1 MQNINHP
8 LAEQNMK
15 KITRKVS
22 RHSTLKTIPLNYEEF
37 RIHPF
42 NGAVVGRCLAKSRRT
57 GVQCGAY
64 SKRNFATCYHHGGSR
79 GSGKRSILGEKARY
93 DSVYKHGDRSE
104 AVITRRSDA
113 SKELYL
119 LRQVAYATGLLPWW
133 GSAKKKPKLNS
144 LQLPLKAVK
153 K

>member
-1 MQNINHP
+1 MQNIERP
-8 LAEQNMK
+8 LAEQNTK
-15 KITRKVS
+15 KVTRKVS
-22 RHSTLKTIPLNYEEF
+22 PHSTLKTIPLNYEEF

-42 NGAVVGRCLAKSRRT
+42 NGALVARCLAKSRRT

-93 DSVYKHGDRSE
+93 DSIFKHGNRS
-104 AVITRRSDA
+104 APVIKRRSDA
-113 SKELYL
+113 SKELYVI
-119 LRQVAYATGLLPWW
+119 RQAAYAIDLLSWW
-133 GSAKKKPKLNS
+133 GSAKNKPKLNS

>member
-8 LAEQNMK
+8 LAEQNTK

-22 RHSTLKTIPLNYEEF
+22 QYSTLKTIPSNYEEF

-42 NGAVVGRCLAKSRRT
+42 NGSMVARCLAKSRRS
-57 GVQCGAY
+57 GVQCGAFAVSGY
-64 SKRNFATCYHHGGSR
+64 ATCYHHGGSR

-93 DSVYKHGDRSE
+93 ESVYKHGQRSHE
-104 AVITRRSDA
+104 VITRRSDA

-119 LRQVAYATGLLPWW
+119 LRQAAYATDMIPWW
-133 GSAKKKPKLNS
+133 GSAKKKPKLHAV
-144 LQLPLKAVK
+144 QLALKAIK

>member
-1 MQNINHP
+1 MQNIKHP
-8 LAEQNMK
+8 LTEQNTK
-15 KITRKVS
+15 KITRKIS
-22 RHSTLKTIPLNYEEF
+22 THSTIKTIPLNYEEF

-57 GVQCGAY
+57 GLQCGAFAVTGY
-64 SKRNFATCYHHGGSR
+64 ATCYHHGASKK
-79 GSGKRSILGEKARY
+79 SGKRTPAGEKARY

-119 LRQVAYATGLLPWW
+119 LRQAAYATDLLSWW
-133 GSAKKKPKLNS
+133 GSAKNKPKLHTVN
-144 LQLPLKAVK
+144 LVLKAVK

>member
-1 MQNINHP
+1 MKNKSLP
-8 LAEQNMK
+8 LLEQNTK
-15 KITRKVS
+15 KVTRKIS
-22 RHSTLKTIPLNYEEF
+22 PHSTLKTIPSNYEEF

-42 NGAVVGRCLAKSRRT
+42 NGALVARCLAKSRRT

-93 DSVYKHGDRSE
+93 ESVYKHGERSE

-113 SKELYL
+113 SKELFL
-119 LRQVAYATGLLPWW
+119 LRQAAYATGLLPWW
-133 GSAKKKPKLNS
+133 GRAKNKPKLHAVN
-144 LQLPLKAVK
+144 LALKVVK

>member
-1 MQNINHP
+1 MQNIERP
-8 LAEQNMK
+8 LAEQNTK

-22 RHSTLKTIPLNYEEF
+22 QYSTLKTIPSNYEEF

-42 NGAVVGRCLAKSRRT
+42 NGSMVARCLAKSRRS

-93 DSVYKHGDRSE
+93 DSIFKHGNRS
-104 AVITRRSDA
+104 APVIKRRSDA
-113 SKELYL
+113 SKELYVI
-119 LRQVAYATGLLPWW
+119 RQAAYAIDLLSWW
-133 GSAKKKPKLNS
+133 GSAKNKPKLNS
-144 LQLPLKAVK
+144 VQLALKVVK

>member
-8 LAEQNMK
+8 LAEQNTK

-22 RHSTLKTIPLNYEEF
+22 RHSTFKTIPLNYEEF
-37 RIHPF
+37 RLHTW
-42 NGAVVGRCLAKSRRT
+42 NGSMVARCLAKSRRT
-57 GVQCGAY
+57 GVQCGA
-64 SKRNFATCYHHGGSR
+64 FAVSGFAVCFHHGGSR

-93 DSVYKHGDRSE
+93 DSIFKHGNRS
-104 AVITRRSDA
+104 APVIKRRSDA
-113 SKELYL
+113 SKELYVI
-119 LRQVAYATGLLPWW
+119 RQAAYAIDLLSWW
-133 GSAKKKPKLNS
+133 GSAKNKPKLNS

>member
-1 MQNINHP
+1 MKNRSSP
-8 LAEQNMK
+8 LLEQNTK

-22 RHSTLKTIPLNYEEF
+22 RHSTFKTIPINYEEF

-42 NGAVVGRCLAKSRRT
+42 NGALVARCLAKSRRT
-57 GVQCGAY
+57 GGQCGA
-64 SKRNFATCYHHGGSR
+64 FAVSGFAVCFHHGGSR

-93 DSVYKHGDRSE
+93 DSIFKHGNRS
-104 AVITRRSDA
+104 APVIKRRSDA
-113 SKELYL
+113 SKELYVI
-119 LRQVAYATGLLPWW
+119 RQAAYAIDLLSWW
-133 GSAKKKPKLNS
+133 GSAKNKPKLNS

>member
-1 MQNINHP
+1 MKNIERP
-8 LAEQNMK
+8 LAEQNTK

-22 RHSTLKTIPLNYEEF
+22 QYSTLKTIPSNYEEF

-42 NGAVVGRCLAKSRRT
+42 NGSMVARCLAKSRRS
-57 GVQCGAY
+57 GVQCGAFAVSGY
-64 SKRNFATCYHHGGSR
+64 ATCYHHGGSR

-93 DSVYKHGDRSE
+93 DSVYKHGQRSHE
-104 AVITRRSDA
+104 VITRRSDA
-113 SKELYL
+113 SRELFL
-119 LRQVAYATGLLPWW
+119 LRQAGYATGLLRWW
-133 GSAKKKPKLNS
+133 GSAKNKPKLNS